1 MSLSFE
7 VANRLLSYDPETGV
21 ITRKKVRPG
30 KVATHV
36 APCGHLYVSCA
47 DKTYRAHRVAWL
59 LYYGEEPNGILDH
72 IDMDK
77 QNNRIDNLRIVGNS
91 ENAINH
97 RIHVD
102 NTSGYRGVTYNRH
115 ARKWEA
121 KIGRH
126 GVTRLGFFDTP
137 EEAAHEFNKA
147 AIRLHG
153 EYAVLNPVF
162 GYIESSDQMRPRS
175 NNRLG
180 YRGVVSKSNGLFAAE
195 IRLKGRKTHLGY
207 FSTPQEAHSAY
218 ASARLAKLAS
228 QAVEERKS

>member
-1 MSLSFE
+1 
-7 VANRLLSYDPETGV
+7 
-21 ITRKKVRPG
+21 
-30 KVATHV
+30 
-36 APCGHLYVSCA
+36 
-47 DKTYRAHRVAWL
+47 
-59 LYYGEEPNGILDH
+59 
-72 IDMDK
+72 MDK

>member
-7 VANRLLSYDPETGV
+7 VANRLLAYDPETGV
-21 ITRKKVRPG
+21 ITRKKFRPG

-47 DKTYRAHRVAWL
+47 DRTYRAHRVAWL
-59 LYYGEEPNGILDH
+59 LYYGKEPNGILDH

-77 QNNRIDNLRIVGNS
+77 QNNRIENLRIVGNS

-97 RIHVD
+97 RIHAD
-102 NTSGYRGVTYNRH
+102 NTSGYRGVTYNRN
-115 ARKWEA
+115 AKRWEA

-126 GVTRLGFFDTP
+126 GVTHLGFFDTP

-153 EYAVLNPVF
+153 GMQFSIPSSVPSKVQARCARARTIVSGFAV
-162 GYIESSDQMRPRS
+162 SRRS
-175 NNRLG
+175 RMACSRL
-180 YRGVVSKSNGLFAAE
+180 RFD
-195 IRLKGRKTHLGY
+195 
-207 FSTPQEAHSAY
+207 
-218 ASARLAKLAS
+218 
-228 QAVEERKS
+228 